1 MKAYHQAA
9 NYLAER
15 LNGRRPRIAITLG
28 SGLGALADDIKDP
41 LNIPYADIP
50 GFPQS
55 TVHGHKGQLVF
66 GELGGQFV
74 ACMQGR
80 FHVYEGHKPESLQI
94 PIRALRLLGVELLVL
109 TNAAGSIHEAMGPG
123 SLMLIEDHIN
133 FSGVNPLL
141 GGNDDDI
148 GPRFPDMTEAYN
160 KHQGVVM
167 QTAAGELGIE
177 LFRGTYLWALGPS
190 FETPAEIRLYRQWGA
205 DAVGMSTVPETIVAR
220 HCGMDVVAVSSI
232 TNLCAG
238 MTGQAL
244 THEETLREGA
254 KAAEKLSRLIKRWL
268 EAQ

>member
-1 MKAYHQAA
+1 MNAYHRAA
-9 NYLAER
+9 AYLR
-15 LNGRRPRIAITLG
+15 DQLDGRVPRIAITLG
-28 SGLGALADDIKDP
+28 SGLGALADDIQDA
-41 LNIPYADIP
+41 IVVPYTDIP
-50 GFPQS
+50 GFPVS

-66 GELGGQFV
+66 GTLGGQFV

-80 FHVYEGHKPESLQI
+80 FHLYEGHEPAALQI
-94 PIRALRLLGVELLVL
+94 PIRALRLIGCELLVL

-133 FSGVNPLL
+133 FSGVNPLV
-141 GGNDDDI
+141 GGNDEEI
-148 GPRFPDMTEAYN
+148 GPRFPDLTEAYN

-177 LFRGTYLWALGPS
+177 LFSGTYLWTIGPS

-205 DAVGMSTVPETIVAR
+205 DAVGMSTVPETIIAR
-220 HCGMDVVAVSSI
+220 HCGMEVVAVSSI

-238 MTGQAL
+238 MTGNAL
-244 THEETLREGA
+244 SHEETLREGA
-254 KAAEKLSRLIKRWL
+254 KAAGNMSRLIVRWL